1 LINTILTK
9 VYYHMI
15 NTWLVTV
22 FCLIVLSVCAVLRV
36 IPGPARDDRFVALN
50 TAITLAA
57 GAALGLSIYWGN
69 IVMLDISLVL
79 IGLCYAGTIVMARSE
94 GGEKV

>member
-1 LINTILTK
+1 
-9 VYYHMI
+9 MI

-22 FCLIVLSVCAVLRV
+22 FCLIVLSICAVLRV
-36 IPGPARDDRFVALN
+36 IPGPSRDDRFVAVN

-69 IVMLDISLVL
+69 LVMLDISIVL
-79 IGLCYAGTIVMARSE
+79 IALCYAGTIAMARSE
-94 GGEKV
+94 SGEKI

>member
-1 LINTILTK
+1 
-9 VYYHMI
+9 MI

-36 IPGPARDDRFVALN
+36 IPGPSRDDRFVAVN

-69 IVMLDISLVL
+69 LVMLDISIVL
-79 IGLCYAGTIVMARSE
+79 IALCYGGTIAMARSE
-94 GGEKV
+94 GGEKT

>member
-1 LINTILTK
+1 
-9 VYYHMI
+9 MI

-22 FCLIVLSVCAVLRV
+22 FCLVVLSLCAVVRV

-69 IVMLDISLVL
+69 IVLLDISLVL
-79 IGLCYAGTIVMARSE
+79 VSLGYAAMIVMARSAS
-94 GGEKV
+94 GEKV

>member
-1 LINTILTK
+1 
-9 VYYHMI
+9 MI

-69 IVMLDISLVL
+69 LVILDISLVL
-79 IGLCYAGTIVMARSE
+79 IGLCYAGTIAMARSE
-94 GGEKV
+94 GGEKI

>member
-1 LINTILTK
+1 LINIILAT
-9 VYYHMI
+9 VQYHMI

-22 FCLIVLSVCAVLRV
+22 FCLIVLSICAVLRV
-36 IPGPARDDRFVALN
+36 LPGPARDDRFVAVN

-69 IVMLDISLVL
+69 LVMLDISIVL
-79 IGLCYAGTIVMARSE
+79 IALWYGGTIAMAWSA